1 MSSGLK
7 KIIERGNIYLVK
19 SSDDA
24 SPSPALILSNDVH
37 NRMGKS
43 VIAVPISYNVNNVY
57 PFEASVA
64 VGSKEAKAMC
74 DQIKP
79 IQVDLIGEQV
89 GSISIKEMG
98 KIERSLKLVLDTV

>member
-7 KIIERGNIYLVK
+7 KLIERGNIYLVK
-19 SSDDA
+19 SSESS

-43 VIAVPISYNVNNVY
+43 VIAVPISYNTSKVY
-57 PFEASVA
+57 PFEAPVV

-79 IQVDLIGEQV
+79 IQVDLIGDRI
-89 GSISIKEMG
+89 GDISAKEMS
-98 KIERSLKLVLDTV
+98 KIERSLKLVLDTI